1 MSIEP
6 TLSTD
11 ILVIGAGPAGIAAA
25 VSAAEC
31 GRRVLLIDDNPQA
44 GGQIWRGTNIDQGPV
59 SARGWLQR
67 LESSNLQHINGCR
80 AIFLADSN
88 LLIADL
94 HGQRCAI
101 RFEHAILT
109 SGARELYLPF
119 PGWTLPG
126 VTGAGG
132 LQALIKSGLDVSGK
146 RIVIAGSGPLLLAV
160 AATAR
165 RASAHVLCIAEQTRA
180 KARRNFAF
188 GLWRHPGKLTQAIRL
203 RAQSIGAPYSADAW
217 ITQAEGDDRL
227 AAVWL
232 KHGTRH
238 RRIECDLLA
247 CGFGLVPNLDLAQ
260 MFGCTITGGAIAV
273 DKSQRSSRQ
282 NVFAAGESTG
292 IGGIDKALIEGRI
305 AGFAAAGSADKAAVL
320 LAVRAR
326 TQAFAK
332 TLAKAFALRDE
343 LRTLATPET
352 FFCRC
357 EDVPLSAVRAMPN
370 MRQAKLA
377 SRCGMGA
384 CQGRICG
391 SAAEFLFG
399 WRDTASTR
407 PPFTATALS
416 NLISPSIEA
425 SQK

>member
-1 MSIEP
+1 MSTEP
-6 TLSTD
+6 TFNTE

-44 GGQIWRGTNIDQGPV
+44 GGQIWRGANIDQGSA
-59 SARGWLQR
+59 SARRWLQR
-67 LESSNLQHINGCR
+67 LESSDVQRVNGCR
-80 AIFLADSN
+80 AVFLPEPN
-88 LLIADL
+88 LLIADQR
-94 HGQRCAI
+94 GQRCAV
-101 RFEHAILT
+101 RFEHVILA

-132 LQALIKSGLDVSGK
+132 LQALIKSGLDVRGK

-165 RASAHVLCIAEQTRA
+165 HAGALVLCIAEQASAKTR
-180 KARRNFAF
+180 RDFAF
-188 GLWRHPGKLTQAIRL
+188 GLWRHPGKLVQASRL
-203 RAQSIGAPYSADAW
+203 RAQNLGAPYYSDAW
-217 ITQAEGDDRL
+217 IIRAEGQDQL
-227 AAVWL
+227 TAVWL
-232 KHGTRH
+232 KHGAQH

-273 DKSQRSSRQ
+273 DRSQRSSQQ

-292 IGGIDKALIEGRI
+292 IGGIDKALIEGHI
-305 AGFAAAGSADKAAVL
+305 AGFSAAGLADKAATL
-320 LAVRAR
+320 FAVRAR
-326 TQAFAK
+326 TYAFAK
-332 TLAKAFALRDE
+332 SLANTFALRDE
-343 LRTLATPET
+343 LRSLATPET

-357 EDVPLSAVRAMPN
+357 EDVPLSAVCEMPN
-370 MRQAKLA
+370 MRQAKLT

-391 SAAEFLFG
+391 SAGEFLFG
-399 WRDTASTR
+399 WYDIVSTR